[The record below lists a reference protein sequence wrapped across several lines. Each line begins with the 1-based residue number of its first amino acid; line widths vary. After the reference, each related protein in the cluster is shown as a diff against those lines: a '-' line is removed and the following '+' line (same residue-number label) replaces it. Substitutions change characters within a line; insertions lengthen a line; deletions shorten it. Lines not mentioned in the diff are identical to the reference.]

1 MEKQGQK
8 LMEAGGGC
16 LQREQVACNYHL
28 GEWGSK
34 HTRETRMAV
43 NVESPRDRRDWRFK
57 VRPDHCWNVFF
68 FPSIA
73 SSSAYAAKETAK
85 LALNRVVF

>member
-16 LQREQVACNYHL
+16 LQREQVVCNYHL

-34 HTRETRMAV
+34 HMKEIRITL

-57 VRPDHCWNVFF
+57 VRPDHCWNVFSF
-68 FPSIA
+68 NCI
-73 SSSAYAAKETAK
+73 
-85 LALNRVVF
+85 